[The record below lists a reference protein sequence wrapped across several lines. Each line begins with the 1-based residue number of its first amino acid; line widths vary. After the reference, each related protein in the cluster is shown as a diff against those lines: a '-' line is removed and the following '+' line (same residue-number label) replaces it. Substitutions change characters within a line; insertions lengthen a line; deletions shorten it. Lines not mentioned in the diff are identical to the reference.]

1 MDKQTPTQI
10 ATQSMKGCGILMQGK
25 CVNLFGNTPFECNCG
40 NIIKETLLLCP
51 SCKSKIFAYRT
62 AWENE
67 LEKINNYRRLLP
79 FEERMLYEM
88 MTRDLIE
95 LTSALKI
102 LNTKEAEK

>member
-10 ATQSMKGCGILMQGK
+10 ASEIMNNRGKFVDTRTNEIL
-25 CVNLFGNTPFECNCG
+25 
-40 NIIKETLLLCP
+40 
-51 SCKSKIFAYRT
+51 AYHT